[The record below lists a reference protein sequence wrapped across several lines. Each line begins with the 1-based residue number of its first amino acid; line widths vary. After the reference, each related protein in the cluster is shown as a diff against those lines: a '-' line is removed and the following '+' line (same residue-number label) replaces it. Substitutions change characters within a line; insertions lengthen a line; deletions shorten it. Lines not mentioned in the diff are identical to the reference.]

1 MNADTLLL
9 AVAIALSPTGVLA
22 CVLLLTTE
30 RGTTKAWAFAIG
42 WVAAIGAVGALTL
55 VADSLVDSSSDAVST
70 GSALVSIG
78 LGAVLLVVA
87 VRRRARAGD
96 GPEEPSWMGRLDR
109 MPVPVALGFGLF
121 MPPYVVAAAA
131 ANSIVKSS
139 GSGGVTTTAVCVVVV
154 VASLGVL
161 VPCVV
166 AVTAPQSDRWI
177 SAWRSWLLRK
187 WTTVLFW
194 LLIVV
199 GVWLVGKGVYELLS

>member
-1 MNADTLLL
+1 MYK
-9 AVAIALSPTGVLA
+9 P
-22 CVLLLTTE
+22 
-30 RGTTKAWAFAIG
+30 
-42 WVAAIGAVGALTL
+42 
-55 VADSLVDSSSDAVST
+55 
-70 GSALVSIG
+70 
-78 LGAVLLVVA
+78 
-87 VRRRARAGD
+87 
-96 GPEEPSWMGRLDR
+96 DR

-139 GSGGVTTTAVCVVVV
+139 GSGGATTTAVCVVVV